1 METKEAFRKRG
12 GSYAFDDDKA
22 EFMEQIEKELEVKL
36 ASYKVEIRSVQRQS
50 DKFIRIK
57 LPKPNLSDSVLG
69 EIRTIPYLSDIFIQK
84 SMGILDIKIPLG
96 KRFAALQEKLFNS
109 KSSSEEIVSDSLSSD
124 DGDDREGEIYIQ
136 PLKFFLSNHG
146 FRNGEDFYKVEWNI
160 KERCLKITASTI
172 PSGNIIANYI
182 NKFAVGVTHEKDSLI
197 IKISS
202 SDFLREYL

>member
-1 METKEAFRKRG
+1 MEIKETFRKPG

-22 EFMEQIEKELEVKL
+22 EFMEQIKKELEVKL

-109 KSSSEEIVSDSLSSD
+109 KANLEEILPAFLSSD

-136 PLKFFLSNHG
+136 PLQFFLSNHG

-160 KERCLKITASTI
+160 KDKCLQITASTI
-172 PSGNIIANYI
+172 PSGNIIANHI
-182 NKFAVGVTHEKDSLI
+182 KQFAVGVVHKKDSLI
-197 IKISS
+197 IKIGSF
-202 SDFLREYL
+202 DFLMEYL